1 MRRLLVVAAVLG
13 SVWTALAQLPPPA
26 PSAHSGSL
34 VITGDPALLPLT
46 QNIVALYQL
55 EGFAGSVNVSASSAS
70 EAFAALCVG
79 SVDVALAARLI
90 TAAELNA
97 CLANG
102 VSPLGLQV
110 GTDALIVVTSP
121 QNAFLQSLTT
131 DQLRRAFSSAFNWVE
146 IDSGFPPT
154 PINRY
159 MPAPSSGEFQF
170 FVNALF
176 GGDATPVLTGTN
188 TTTNPDLNQLLQ
200 QIAQDNAGIGILP
213 ASLANRNS
221 SLARPVFIDGIAP
234 NTQAVVG
241 GQYPLSRPLFVYATE
256 QAFRLRPTLADF
268 LNYYLT
274 NAPAE
279 VNPLGLYPVND
290 SLRAVAINAWLSA
303 AGLQP
308 TPTPAVVALP
318 TLALPTTLDPNPTPI
333 LIQPTPTPTPV
344 PALLAADTLTLL
356 INARADLETLANNV
370 LGVRRPE
377 GWSGS
382 LDTNNPQLALL
393 IRLDLETLAGNTLGA
408 NRRPPGWIGAVPSTL
423 HAIARDIRYDLEL
436 LADTLLESRTR
447 PQGWVGAE
455 PLLRCDRSTQ
465 ALAALLERSGLFT
478 LDVEPSAADYCQ
490 QVANA
495 AAVFAE
501 INLLNLPIDTA
512 IFAPP
517 PAVAQAQARGTVRID
532 TRFAVAFFNRAATR
546 RAGVVPE
553 GTVVRPLGRSPSRF
567 SNMLLVEGDG
577 FLLFVDYNDTTLST
591 LEFRALPSS
600 ELVARATFCNAEFCQ
615 D

>member
-1 MRRLLVVAAVLG
+1 MRRWLFSAAVMLLA
-13 SVWTALAQLPPPA
+13 VWTVWAQLPPASPGA
-26 PSAHSGSL
+26 NSGSIT
-34 VITGDPALLPLT
+34 ITGDQALLPLT

-55 EGFAGSVNVSASSAS
+55 EGFS
-70 EAFAALCVG
+70 G
-79 SVDVALAARLI
+79 SVDISVSPVADAFVSLCTGSVDIVLAARLI

-102 VSPLGLQV
+102 ATPLGLQV
-110 GTDALIVVTSP
+110 GTDALIVVASP
-121 QNAFLQSLTT
+121 SNPFLQNLTR
-131 DQLRRAFSSAFNWVE
+131 DQLQRAFSSAFNWVE
-146 IDSGFPPT
+146 IDAAFPPT

-159 MPAPSSGEFQF
+159 LPSQTSDEFQF

-176 GGDATPVLTGTN
+176 GGDVARVLTATN
-188 TTTNPDLNQLLQ
+188 INANADLNQLLQ
-200 QIAQDNAGIGILP
+200 LIAQDTAGIGILS

-221 SLARPVFIDGIAP
+221 SLARPVLIDGIAP
-234 NTQAVVG
+234 NTQAVVS
-241 GQYPLSRPLFVYATE
+241 GQYPLSRPLLLYATE
-256 QAFRLRPTLADF
+256 ENFRRRPTVADF

-279 VNPLGLYPVND
+279 VSPLGLYPAND
-290 SLRAVAINAWLSA
+290 ALRASAINAWLTV

-308 TPTPAVVALP
+308 TPTPAVAALP
-318 TLALPTTLDPNPTPI
+318 TLPLPITPTPI
-333 LIQPTPTPTPV
+333 VIDSVATPTPV
-344 PALLAADTLTLL
+344 PAPFTPDTQTLL

-370 LGVRRPE
+370 LGVRRPD

-382 LDTNNPQLALL
+382 LDTTNPQLALL
-393 IRLDLETLAGNTLGA
+393 IRLDLETLAGNTLGID
-408 NRRPPGWIGAVPSTL
+408 RRPPGWIGAVPSTPY
-423 HAIARDIRYDLEL
+423 AIARDIRYDLEL

-465 ALAALLERSGLFT
+465 ALATLLERSGLFT
-478 LDVEPSAADYCQ
+478 LDVDPSASDYCQ
-490 QVANA
+490 QVASA
-495 AAVFAE
+495 ASVFAE
-501 INLLNLPIDTA
+501 RNLLNLPLNTA

-517 PAVAQAQARGTVRID
+517 PTAAQAIAQGAARID

-546 RAGVVPE
+546 RAGVIPE

-567 SNMLLVEGDG
+567 SNMLLVEGDD

-591 LEFRALPSS
+591 LEFRALPSA
-600 ELVARATFCNAEFCQ
+600 ELVTRATFCNAEFCQ
-615 D
+615 E